1 MIAEV
6 SAVLSTLNAVNG
18 AINTLRE
25 TKSNVDSVSRIFS
38 KVSTAAEKIAEV
50 EEKAKQGKI
59 ELSTNEAM
67 QIAMA
72 KKQMIDYEKRLK
84 DLFLISGNHETYNH
98 MKKLQ
103 RDSVARA
110 RKRAAKAKAKKK
122 ARKAEI
128 KEAALVLFI
137 GIGILILLAGGF
149 TLWYILR

>member
-110 RKRAAKAKAKKK
+110 KKRAKK
-122 ARKAEI
+122 ARKAEL

-149 TLWYILR
+149 TLWYVLR

>member
-1 MIAEV
+1 MLEM
-6 SAVLSTLNAVNG
+6 VLALCV
-18 AINTLRE
+18 
-25 TKSNVDSVSRIFS
+25 
-38 KVSTAAEKIAEV
+38 
-50 EEKAKQGKI
+50 AKQGKI

-103 RDSVARA
+103 RDSIARA

-128 KEAALVLFI
+128 KEAALVLPAL
-137 GIGILILLAGGF
+137 GK
-149 TLWYILR
+149 TLREPILRTFDTSAVFRLLLSARL

>member
-6 SAVLSTLNAVNG
+6 SAILGTLNAVNG

-25 TKSNVDSVSRIFS
+25 TKDNVDSVSRIFS
-38 KVSTAAEKIAEV
+38 KVSSAAEKIAEV

-67 QIAMA
+67 QIVMA

-84 DLFLISGNHETYNH
+84 DLFLISGNYETYNH

-103 RDSVARA
+103 RDSITRA
-110 RKRAAKAKAKKK
+110 KIKATKAKAQKK
-122 ARKAEI
+122 ARKAEL

-137 GIGILILLAGGF
+137 SIRILILLAGGF
-149 TLWYILR
+149 TLWYVLR

>member
-72 KKQMIDYEKRLK
+72 KKQMIDYEKR
-84 DLFLISGNHETYNH
+84 
-98 MKKLQ
+98 
-103 RDSVARA
+103 
-110 RKRAAKAKAKKK
+110 
-122 ARKAEI
+122 
-128 KEAALVLFI
+128 
-137 GIGILILLAGGF
+137 
-149 TLWYILR
+149 

>member
-1 MIAEV
+1 
-6 SAVLSTLNAVNG
+6 
-18 AINTLRE
+18 
-25 TKSNVDSVSRIFS
+25 
-38 KVSTAAEKIAEV
+38 
-50 EEKAKQGKI
+50 
-59 ELSTNEAM
+59 M

-103 RDSVARA
+103 RDSIARA

-149 TLWYILR
+149 TLWYVLR